1 MILRRRGLTERHPL
15 TTFTMITVPVERIE
29 FISQKSFQ
37 QVLDGVHGGLGHPQF
52 EQFVRH
58 IAQLNDWEEFMTA
71 VAAEAGSSGLMVF
84 LELDLGGVV
93 ARDPEATGFREV
105 RIIAGNPVTMESMVR
120 TSPAAGAFA
129 PVTILIFESADG
141 VHLRYDTLTSAVG
154 SELSAEALVHA
165 RKLDTSV
172 TELLRSA
179 A

>member
-1 MILRRRGLTERHPL
+1 MANV
-15 TTFTMITVPVERIE
+15 TTITVPVERIE
-29 FISQKSFQ
+29 FISRKPFQ
-37 QVLDGVHGGLGHPQF
+37 QVLDGVHRGLGHPDF
-52 EQFVRH
+52 GQFVRH
-58 IAQLNDWEEFMTA
+58 IAQLNDWEEFKAA
-71 VAAEAGSSGLMVF
+71 VAAEAGPSGLMVF

-93 ARDPEATGFREV
+93 GKDPQAIGFREV

-129 PVTILIFESADG
+129 PVTILIFESPDG
-141 VHLRYDTLTSAVG
+141 VHVRYDTLTSAVA

-179 A
+179 V